1 MKARSEQS
9 PVVTKLQR
17 LQDAADRKSAAPV
30 QRFELGNLPTNADGL
45 TASQRKLR
53 AMLARV
59 VAEQDY
65 VDNIGERA
73 DILQHGDQETAHELR
88 ALKIGVSRIMRGK
101 LTDPTADLPAGLP
114 HARPTPF

>member
-30 QRFELGNLPTNADGL
+30 QRFELGSLPTNADGL
-45 TASQRKLR
+45 TANQRNLR

-73 DILQHGDQETAHELR
+73 DILQHGDQETAHELQ
-88 ALKIGVSRIMRGK
+88 ALRIGVSRIMRGK
-101 LTDPTADLPAGLP
+101 LTDLTTDLPAGLP